1 MTKKDIRSYEV
12 SLWTLQDGFI
22 SVLKFAHLENKGQIQ
37 EPKMTLKD
45 DGTQEFKFK
54 LPMYIYEGGTFKE
67 NPIWYNKIN
76 GNLIANMRK
85 VKVIFN
91 KATED
96 EKVFEFLI
104 IKVTESHDAGELFC
118 EVECEGL
125 AFHELGKV
133 GYKLTLNQ
141 DDFIEDW
148 AEWADDADH
157 VASEEPKNNIQYW
170 CDKIFD
176 NTNWKYEI
184 QMDWAAQDGRI
195 LTKVKRADSD
205 EYIIVLANSTDTNY
219 PIISLTSPEMQGLT
233 STNSG
238 LVSDDLDWSTAVPI
252 SYADLSDED
261 KVRVNDTREAYGLLR
276 NDTIYED
283 EYVSS
288 WEVIGDGDAV
298 RALNIEAAREKYRIF
313 DEEESNIYNLTQTIA
328 ETFGVYCRYEYEHDD
343 NYHIVGRKVIFYNNF
358 LQESTGAIDITYP
371 YNTESISRE
380 MDGTDIVTKMFVKEL
395 TDDTLVS
402 GWATI
407 ADAEA
412 NKSLEDYILNFD
424 YLYEIGTIT
433 QQQYDEIEK
442 YEAKMRYYNTTLIPM
457 TERKAALETELTEVK
472 AAVTITSNSISLDQ
486 ERLDANNNLLNQITN
501 NEGVIHVT
509 EANPRQVFV
518 RYDEKTGG
526 SGYYIQLKDLGIKQS
541 TLQLYKQYAVTT
553 GTLSDQI
560 TTFTPEIDDAG
571 NLTGKIIK
579 LDPGLSEQRIYAIYD
594 YEPTFYYQNIRN
606 MWMRKKAAD
615 EQEKAEKEQRQEE
628 IDTAI
633 EELDTAI
640 ENLTNEQQEAR
651 KAFERMMGPAL
662 REGTWE
668 PEDNYAN
675 YGDRYSLNLGS
686 VDNEYSDS
694 IASIAWDNELFDEEQ
709 KLSYT
714 YSVTEDEIYYPCID
728 LSNGAWNSITAY
740 LRLNPTKSLEDVCFI
755 YSDMETQAI
764 ESPSLRYYNIGSR
777 AQLGFIREKEVENA
791 SVIPVLI
798 LTGAQEVIEPPEES
812 ETEDPY
818 AILDNNALIGVVN
831 TTLEDGNY
839 SQTIDTIID
848 ATTLKTL
855 WVGGQNK
862 PCSTSAYEIVY
873 PRIRIL
879 SPNLK
884 NSDDQLSV
892 LCGETKINNY
902 EDYYVLQREDKTTVD
917 EVDNYNYNYYITIK
931 PHTLF
936 ENGISSSITANFVIA
951 NTSLAIYLDA
961 LEVSK
966 ENAYPKVSY
975 TIDPTLA
982 NENFVHTAYNGLSKI
997 VHINDIDLK
1006 FENVQGYISE
1016 LELDLDQPW
1025 EDNITIT
1032 NYKTK
1037 FEDLFSSIVA
1047 SSAEMKKNSFVVG
1060 AAASAFDNNGNIN
1073 LATIQDALNQIAL
1086 KYNFNNGDLTLDNE
1100 NGMVGTSENGIVTFR
1115 KDGIFTATEKD
1126 ADDNWI
1132 WNTSILPSGINADMI
1147 TTGQLNT
1154 NLIKIYAGDDLK
1166 LQINAQGLFAY
1177 KSWLEDVEESMTEED
1192 QGIAQVAYENSPLKE
1207 GEYVVFN
1214 SEGLFLTA
1222 KSGTQVLQE
1231 DTDPNSLTFG
1241 QRIYQTLPEDVDRV
1255 SISWDGFTIYNWEN
1269 EQVFFADTDGNLT
1282 LRGTI
1287 NAFDGTIGNWGISPE
1302 GIFYPGDQTTVIND
1316 FFLDSELYLGTRGLK
1331 IGDAFQVKTAIK
1343 TIVEDEQTIN
1353 KTVFDQF
1360 TILDPSSSN
1369 SDDYLFKIAPQ
1380 YDPDNPSTLIGY
1392 GLDIRNVNFED
1403 GFIESLLANGNM
1415 GVYKT
1420 TDFNN
1425 QSNQPVFDEDAA
1437 NGSLGVYY
1445 TESEIIIPD
1454 EETTTKKF
1462 SASASAFTTNEP
1474 QYYPSLANVNGHT
1487 GTLFDKKF
1495 TRWNV
1500 TGSGNAG
1507 PDSGYEAY
1515 VRSGVAHTNSNTSA
1529 AFGRMHVNSN
1539 ASDFHNLTAG
1549 AAFTLNFNYSPANGS
1564 TYDRLNEGTQRAT
1577 SFNIEV
1583 YHSTSAVP
1591 SGGSVTLTLVASGT
1605 TTIPPTTSTNTPAVA
1620 SKKVTLTSKIGVSS
1634 GYLFAVIYSKTSKS
1648 LTYINV
1654 QNMSINAS
1662 SSHAE
1667 SPNIYSLWL
1676 KSKGEWKKLVGND
1689 TLGAQTTI
1697 GTGLQLTNNSNDA
1710 GTTLAVTSTQ
1720 S

>member
-141 DDFIEDW
+141 DDFIEEW
-148 AEWADDADH
+148 AEWADDANH
-157 VASEEPKNNIQYW
+157 IASEEPKNNIQYW

-176 NTNWKYEI
+176 NTNWNYEI

-195 LTKVKRADSD
+195 LTKVKRADND

-219 PIISLTSPEMQGLT
+219 PIISLTSPETQGLT

-261 KVRVNDTREAYGLLR
+261 KVRANNTREGYGLLR

-288 WEVIGDGDAV
+288 WEVIGDGDSV
-298 RALNIEAAREKYRIF
+298 RALNIEVAREKYRVF

-328 ETFGVYCRYEYEHDD
+328 ETFGVHCRYEYEHDD
-343 NYHIVGRKVIFYNNF
+343 NYHIIGRKVIFYNNF

-371 YNTESISRE
+371 YHTENISRE
-380 MDGTDIVTKMFVKEL
+380 MDGTDVVTKMFVKEL
-395 TDDTLVS
+395 TDETLAS

-457 TERKAALETELTEVK
+457 TERMAALETELTEVK
-472 AAVTITSNSISLDQ
+472 AAVTIASNSISLDQ
-486 ERLDANNNLLNQITN
+486 ERLDANNNLLNQITGG
-501 NEGVIHVT
+501 EGVIHIT
-509 EANPRQVFV
+509 AANPRQVFV

-526 SGYYIQLKDLGIKQS
+526 SGYYIQLKDLGIKNN
-541 TLQLYKQYAVTT
+541 TLQLYKTYTVND
-553 GTLSDQI
+553 GTLDDRI
-560 TTFTPEIDDAG
+560 TVFTPEVDDAG

-579 LDPGLSEQRIYAIYD
+579 LDPSLQQGDPIYAIYD

-640 ENLTNEQQEAR
+640 ENLTNEQQDAR

-675 YGDRYSLNLGS
+675 YGDRYSLNLGTA
-686 VDNEYSDS
+686 DNEYSDT

-714 YSVTEDEIYYPCID
+714 YSVTEDEIYYPCIN
-728 LSNGAWNSITAY
+728 LGNGAWDSITAY
-740 LRLNPTKSLEDVCFI
+740 LNINPTKGLEDVCFI
-755 YSDMETQAI
+755 YSDMETQEI
-764 ESPSLRYYNIGSR
+764 DSPSLRYFNIGSR
-777 AQLGFIREKEVENA
+777 AQLGFIREKETENA

-798 LTGAQEVIEPPEES
+798 LTGAQEVIEPLEEG
-812 ETEDPY
+812 ETRDPY
-818 AILDNNALIGVVN
+818 AILDNDAIIGVVN
-831 TTLEDGNY
+831 TELEDGVY
-839 SQTIDTIID
+839 SQTIDTIIG
-848 ATTLKTL
+848 TTPLKTL

-862 PCSTSAYEIVY
+862 PYSTSAYEIVY

-892 LCGETKINNY
+892 LCGENTIQNY

-931 PHTLF
+931 PRTLF
-936 ENGISSSITANFVIA
+936 EKGISSSITANFVIA

-982 NENFVHTAYNGLSKI
+982 NKNFVHTAYNGLSKI

-1016 LELDLDQPW
+1016 IELDLDQPW
-1025 EDNITIT
+1025 EDDITIT

-1060 AAASAFDNNGNIN
+1060 AAASALDNNGNIN
-1073 LATIQDALNQIAL
+1073 LTTIQDALNQIAL

-1166 LQINAQGLFAY
+1166 LQMNAQGLFAY
-1177 KSWLEDVEESMTEED
+1177 KSWLEDIEESMTDED
-1192 QGIAQVAYENSPLKE
+1192 KGTVQDEYENSPLKE

-1231 DTDPNSLTFG
+1231 DIDPDSSTFG
-1241 QRIYQTLPEDVDRV
+1241 QRIYQTLTEDVNRV
-1255 SISWDGFTIYNWEN
+1255 SISWNGFTISNWKGVP
-1269 EQVFFADTDGNLT
+1269 VFFADTDGNLT
-1282 LRGTI
+1282 LDGII
-1287 NAFDGTIGNWGISPE
+1287 NASGGTIGNWGISPE
-1302 GIFYPGDQTTVIND
+1302 GIFYPGDTIVLND
-1316 FFLDSELYLGTRGLK
+1316 LYIDSELYLGTKGLK
-1331 IGDAFQVKTAIK
+1331 ICDLFQVKVDNGVVTDFIIG
-1343 TIVEDEQTIN
+1343 TTSDEDDVDNYALRITNNEGTGYDFRLGNIQLSEESIDAFRQ
-1353 KTVFDQF
+1353 V
-1360 TILDPSSSN
+1360 IPSEIYKATTFVSGSN
-1369 SDDYLFKIAPQ
+1369 IP
-1380 YDPDNPSTLIGY
+1380 
-1392 GLDIRNVNFED
+1392 NFESGSVAPD
-1403 GFIESLLANGNM
+1403 GA
-1415 GVYKT
+1415 
-1420 TDFNN
+1420 
-1425 QSNQPVFDEDAA
+1425 
-1437 NGSLGVYY
+1437 LGVYY
-1445 TESEIIIPD
+1445 TETPTQSQTQSQI
-1454 EETTTKKF
+1454 F
-1462 SASASAFTTNEP
+1462 SAAPVAWTSDSAW
-1474 QYYPSLANVNGHT
+1474 YPSGTSADGHVT
-1487 GTLFDKKF
+1487 GTHFGISVK
-1495 TRWNV
+1495 RWNI
-1500 TGSGNAG
+1500 TKGSESTTIES
-1507 PDSGYEAY
+1507 DYSSY
-1515 VRSGVAHTNSNTSA
+1515 VRAGVAYTSTNTSA
-1529 AFGRMHVNSN
+1529 AVGKIRV
-1539 ASDFHNLTAG
+1539 
-1549 AAFTLNFNYSPANGS
+1549 ANGENNVGLAAGGIFKLTFFYS
-1564 TYDRLNEGTQRAT
+1564 QRNGSVWDQLQSGVTRAT
-1577 SFNIEV
+1577 SFNVGV
-1583 YHSTSAVP
+1583 YTEDSSTP
-1591 SGGSVTLTLVASGT
+1591 IASGT
-1605 TTIPPTTSTNTPAVA
+1605 VTIPPTTYTGEATTTT
-1620 SKKVTLTSKIGVSS
+1620 SKTVTLKTTQNIEKNQLLYVV
-1634 GYLFAVIYSKTSKS
+1634 FYSKTSRS
-1648 LTYINV
+1648 LTYIDV
-1654 QNMSINAS
+1654 HRMSIGDTQS
-1662 SSHAE
+1662 S
-1667 SPNIYSLWL
+1667 NVGNDYSLWV

-1697 GTGLQLTNNSNDA
+1697 GTGLQLTNNSDDD
-1710 GTTLAVTSTQ
+1710 GTTLTVSTTQ